1 MDMMEQLSRI
11 GIVPVIAINDAADA
25 VPLAQALIDG
35 GLPCAEVTF
44 RTAAA
49 ADAIKNMTE
58 AFPDMVVGAGT
69 VLTCEQVDRA
79 VAAGAKFIVS
89 PGLNPDHRQ
98 ALPGDRHPGLPR
110 HGEPER
116 YRGRALS
123 GSEDRQVLPG

>member
-58 AFPDMVVGAGT
+58 AFPDMVVGAGHRCSAVSRWI
-69 VLTCEQVDRA
+69 VLWPRA
-79 VAAGAKFIVS
+79 RSSSF
-89 PGLNPDHRQ
+89 L
-98 ALPGDRHPGLPR
+98 
-110 HGEPER
+110 
-116 YRGRALS
+116 RA
-123 GSEDRQVLPG
+123 

>member
-58 AFPDMVVGAGT
+58 AFPNMVVGAGT
-69 VLTCEQVDRA
+69 VREVHRL
-79 VAAGAKFIVS
+79 
-89 PGLNPDHRQ
+89 PGSEPDHRQ

-123 GSEDRQVLPG
+123 GSEDREVLPG

>member
-69 VLTCEQVDRA
+69 VLRA
-79 VAAGAKFIVS
+79 GGSRGGRRREVHRL
-89 PGLNPDHRQ
+89 PGSEPDHR
-98 ALPGDRHPGLPR
+98 
-110 HGEPER
+110 
-116 YRGRALS
+116 
-123 GSEDRQVLPG
+123 

>member
-58 AFPDMVVGAGT
+58 AFPDRSSAPAPCSPVSRWI
-69 VLTCEQVDRA
+69 VLWLRA
-79 VAAGAKFIVS
+79 RSSSF
-89 PGLNPDHRQ
+89 L
-98 ALPGDRHPGLPR
+98 
-110 HGEPER
+110 
-116 YRGRALS
+116 RA
-123 GSEDRQVLPG
+123 

>member
-58 AFPDMVVGAGT
+58 AFPDMVVGAGH
-69 VLTCEQVDRA
+69 RA
-79 VAAGAKFIVS
+79 HLRAGGSARKAAGAKFIVS
-89 PGLNPDHRQ
+89 P
-98 ALPGDRHPGLPR
+98 A
-110 HGEPER
+110 
-116 YRGRALS
+116 
-123 GSEDRQVLPG
+123 

>member
-1 MDMMEQLSRI
+1 M
-11 GIVPVIAINDAADA
+11 PVIAINDAADA

-44 RTAAA
+44 RTTAA

-89 PGLNPDHRQ
+89 WSEPDHRQ

-116 YRGRALS
+116 YRGRAFS
-123 GSEDRQVLPG
+123 GSEDREVLPG

>member
-58 AFPDMVVGAGT
+58 AFPAPAPCSPASRWIVPWP
-69 VLTCEQVDRA
+69 RA
-79 VAAGAKFIVS
+79 RSSSF
-89 PGLNPDHRQ
+89 L
-98 ALPGDRHPGLPR
+98 
-110 HGEPER
+110 
-116 YRGRALS
+116 RA
-123 GSEDRQVLPG
+123 

>member
-58 AFPDMVVGAGT
+58 AFPDSRWI
-69 VLTCEQVDRA
+69 VLWPRA
-79 VAAGAKFIVS
+79 RSSSF
-89 PGLNPDHRQ
+89 L
-98 ALPGDRHPGLPR
+98 
-110 HGEPER
+110 
-116 YRGRALS
+116 RA
-123 GSEDRQVLPG
+123 

>member
-58 AFPDMVVGAGT
+58 AFPDMVVGAG
-69 VLTCEQVDRA
+69 RWIA
-79 VAAGAKFIVS
+79 RWPPARSSSS
-89 PGLNPDHRQ
+89 PR
-98 ALPGDRHPGLPR
+98 
-110 HGEPER
+110 
-116 YRGRALS
+116 
-123 GSEDRQVLPG
+123 V